1 MSIRQLEPDVLY
13 VSLPNEPQLRP
24 ELALVRHHLA
34 GIQDKDL
41 VVDFSRVEILMSVS
55 IGDLMLLHRLV
66 TAGGGRVV
74 LCGMRLV
81 TKCILRTVGVDVC
94 FDFAEDSA
102 KALKAL
108 HEFREGADASCVDR
122 QNPS

>member
-1 MSIRQLEPDVLY
+1 MNIRKLEPDVLY
-13 VSLPNEPQLRP
+13 VSLPDEPQLRP

-34 GIQDKDL
+34 EIQDKDL
-41 VVDFSRVEILMSVS
+41 VVDFSRVEIITSAS

-66 TAGGGRVV
+66 TVGGGRVA

-94 FDFAEDSA
+94 FDFAEDSV

-108 HEFREGADASCVDR
+108 HELREGADALRVDR
-122 QNPS
+122 QDPS